1 MKSEFDEKQFES
13 VYSDG
18 VENTYWSLSRNYI
31 IRNSIKKNNLDKNK
45 IIEIGCGRGIVVKYL
60 RDRGIHCKGVELS
73 VCKPIHGISDFIKT
87 GMDANDLPLEERS
100 EFKSFMLLD
109 VIEHIENPV
118 EFLKNILDRYRNLTS
133 IIIAVPARQEIW
145 SNYDEFYGHYRR
157 YDLQM
162 TKDVI
167 DKIGFEVIE
176 NRYFFHAL
184 FNSAK
189 FVFHFNKTRNTQI
202 VPPKGFSKILHK
214 IIAGY
219 FILEYF
225 LLPKHWKGSSIIC
238 VAHKKTKLIN
248 E

>member
-118 EFLKNILDRYRNLTS
+118 EFL
-133 IIIAVPARQEIW
+133 
-145 SNYDEFYGHYRR
+145 
-157 YDLQM
+157 